1 MGRKKIKIEDKKIRM
16 SVTVDSKIEKLVR
29 EGYINFSSLVN
40 KLLKDYF
47 DDVKKM

>member
-1 MGRKKIKIEDKKIRM
+1 MSRKQLNFEDKKVRM
-16 SVTVDSKIEKLVR
+16 SVTVDSKIEKLIR
-29 EGYINFSSLVN
+29 GSHINFSSLVN